1 MDKGQSQAITKRS
14 LIFADYL
21 SLFYLKLTIKKILN
35 FSGNSINA
43 KQISQRGEILQGVFL
58 GKNFL
63 MGNLQGGSGGEYS
76 KMDNIPV
83 PLVNIKVSNL
93 SGRLFFSSHNFL
105 CHFCE
110 QTTFP
115 QGNVSN
121 CYSSNLLQAN
131 LEYYYNSGSI
141 SGKII
146 K

>member
-1 MDKGQSQAITKRS
+1 
-14 LIFADYL
+14 
-21 SLFYLKLTIKKILN
+21 
-35 FSGNSINA
+35 
-43 KQISQRGEILQGVFL
+43 
-58 GKNFL
+58 

-83 PLVNIKVSNL
+83 PLVNVKVSNL
-93 SGRLFFSSHNFL
+93 SGRLFFYSHNFL
-105 CHFCE
+105 CHFSE

-115 QGNVSN
+115 RGNASN

-131 LEYYYNSGSI
+131 LEHYFNSGSI